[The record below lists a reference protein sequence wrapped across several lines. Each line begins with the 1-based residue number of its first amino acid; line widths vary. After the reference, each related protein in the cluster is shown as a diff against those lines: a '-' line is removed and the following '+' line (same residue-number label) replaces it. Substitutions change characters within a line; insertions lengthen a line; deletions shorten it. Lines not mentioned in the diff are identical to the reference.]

1 MNRLVCGLL
10 ASALAFL
17 VSACGTPSIDYN
29 RPTAG
34 INSIAILTPAAP
46 DSTRAVVAR
55 SPGAFFGLVGA
66 LIDVSISNSRGAKLD
81 AIFASQGFATIASLQ
96 DNLAKAI
103 ERNGYSVSLVN
114 QPSTR
119 MGFLESPPVNVSDAD
134 AYLDTILNVHGYA
147 TGGIGGDGLWRPNIF
162 LRARLVRTRDQ
173 AVLMQRVVAVDGL
186 SGVMR
191 LEPNPAYQFSDFEA
205 ADPAAVTQ
213 GMRDIVERTASAVAG
228 LVR

>member
-10 ASALAFL
+10 VGALALL
-17 VSACGTPSIDYN
+17 VGACGTPSIDYS
-29 RPTAG
+29 RPNAG
-34 INSIAILTPAAP
+34 INSIAILTPASP

-66 LIDVSISNSRGAKLD
+66 LIDVSVSNSRGAKLD
-81 AIFASQGFATIASLQ
+81 AIFASQGFATLAGMQ

-119 MGFLESPPVNVSDAD
+119 MGFLDSPPINVSDAD
-134 AYLDTILNVHGYA
+134 AYLDTILPVHGYA

-162 LRARLVRTRDQ
+162 LRVRLVRTRDN
-173 AVLMQRVVAVDGL
+173 AVLMQRAIAVDRLPDGI
-186 SGVMR
+186 R

-213 GMRDIVERTASAVAG
+213 GMRDIVERAASTVAG
-228 LVR
+228 LLR